1 MPENEAKTRKRR
13 IDSVLRS
20 MDPPWTIV
28 PWREGMETTRL
39 NHHAVEEFPTDNG
52 PVDYAFF
59 VGGRLL
65 GMLEAKKVGTDP
77 QNVLEQAKRYSR
89 GTRNTIGDWNGY
101 RVPFLYSSNGE
112 IVWFADVRND
122 TYYQRPLRGYH
133 TADALGEMWVRDTAS
148 YATWLASSPMDI
160 NGLRDYQAAA
170 VKAVEDAIA
179 AGNRSMLIAMA
190 TGTGKTFA
198 TVSLAYR
205 LLRSGRARRILFLVD
220 RRALAAQA
228 AQAFS
233 SFATPKGLKFKN
245 EYELFSQRFKA
256 EEMDDGEKFDVA
268 VLPKDYLCRPTSA
281 HTFVYV
287 ATIQRMAINL
297 FGREGSFE
305 QVDGEAEIDDEA
317 ERISIPIHAFDVVIA
332 DECHR
337 GYTAKDT
344 AIWRAVLEYFDA
356 TKVGLTATPAA
367 HTVAYFGLPVFRYD
381 YEQAVLDGW
390 LVDYEAVKIRSDVR
404 MNGVFLSEGEQLV
417 LVDTET
423 GWQKLDQIEDER
435 NFDASEIERRIT
447 APDSNRRILE
457 EVFRFAREHEARTG
471 RFPKTLI
478 FAVNDIAHASH
489 ADQLVRTARKLL
501 GRGDEFVQKIT
512 GSPSVDKPLEKI
524 KRFRNR
530 PEPGVVVTVDM
541 LSTGVDIPALEYI
554 VFLRPV
560 KSRILWTQMLG
571 RGTRTCPV
579 IHKECFTI
587 FDCFDGTLIEYFKKA
602 TDFPIV
608 VTESVEVVST
618 REIIE
623 NIWDNVERDY
633 NVNRLVKRLRRVA
646 NTMSA
651 KARSDFSAFIPD
663 GDIDAFAD
671 GLREAIRK
679 SFAATM
685 GILRD
690 PAFQRLLE
698 DYDRARTPFIVAE
711 GVIDTVASEYLF
723 RRGDQELRPQEYLEA
738 FSSFVRENEE
748 KIEAL
753 SLLLKSP
760 RKWDYGVLEDIRSE
774 LARAD
779 FREESLAKAHELSG
793 HGAMRDIISCI
804 KNAAAPVSPL
814 LSAQERV
821 DGAIAALRASH
832 DFTPLQLEWLG
843 YIREHLVVNLAI
855 NEDFFDTMPALERHG
870 GLKAARRA
878 FGEELAAI
886 VAELNY
892 RIAA

>member
-1 MPENEAKTRKRR
+1 MR
-13 IDSVLRS
+13 IDTVLRS
-20 MDPPWTIV
+20 MTPPWSIV
-28 PWREGMETTRL
+28 QWSEGMDVSRL
-39 NHHAVEEFPTDNG
+39 ERHAVEEYPTDNG
-52 PVDYAFF
+52 PADYALF

-65 GMLEAKKVGTDP
+65 GILEAKKVGTDS

-89 GTRNTIGDWNGY
+89 GAPNSIGDWNGY

-112 IVWFADVRND
+112 VVWFVDVRD
-122 TYYQRPLRGYH
+122 ETYYQRQLRGYH
-133 TADALGEMWVRDTAS
+133 TSDALGEMWARDSAMYS
-148 YATWLASSPMDI
+148 SWLASSPMDI
-160 NGLRDYQAAA
+160 AGLRDYQAEA
-170 VKAVEDAIA
+170 VKAVEEAIA
-179 AGNRSMLIAMA
+179 DGNRSMLLAMA
-190 TGTGKTFA
+190 TGTGKTFT
-198 TVSLAYR
+198 TVSLVYR

-233 SFATPKGLKFKN
+233 SFATPKGLKFKD
-245 EYELFSQRFKA
+245 EYELFSQRFKTD
-256 EEMDDGEKFDVA
+256 ELDEDESFDVA
-268 VLPKDYLCRPTSA
+268 VLPRDYLCKPSSA

-297 FGREGSFE
+297 FGREGSFGQAE
-305 QVDGEAEIDDEA
+305 GEAEIDDEA

-344 AIWRAVLEYFDA
+344 AIWRAVLEHFDA
-356 TKVGLTATPAA
+356 VKVGLTATPAA
-367 HTVAYFGLPVFRYD
+367 HTVAYFGLPIFRYD
-381 YEQAVLDGW
+381 YAQAVLDGW

-423 GWQKLDQIEDER
+423 GRERLDQLEDER
-435 NFDASEIERRIT
+435 SFDASEIERKIT

-457 EVFRFAREHEARTG
+457 EVFRYARERESRTG

-489 ADQLVRTARKLL
+489 SDQLVRTARSLL

-530 PEPGVVVTVDM
+530 PEPSVVVTVDM
-541 LSTGVDIPALEYI
+541 LSTGVDIPALEFI

-571 RGTRTCPV
+571 RGTRKCPA

-587 FDCFDGTLIEYFKKA
+587 FDCFDGTLIEYFKQA
-602 TDFPIV
+602 TDFPV
-608 VTESVEVVST
+608 SVTESVEIASA

-623 NIWDNVERDY
+623 NIWNNVERDY
-633 NVNRLVKRLRRVA
+633 NAKRLVKRLRRVA
-646 NTMSA
+646 DTMSA
-651 KARSDFSAFIPD
+651 KARADFSAFILE
-663 GDIDAFAD
+663 GDMDAFAD
-671 GLREAIRK
+671 GLREAIK
-679 SFAATM
+679 NNFAATM
-685 GILRD
+685 RILRN

-698 DYDRARTPFIVAE
+698 GYDRAGTPFIVAQGIQDKVE
-711 GVIDTVASEYLF
+711 SEYLF
-723 RRGDQELRPQEYLEA
+723 RRGDEELRPQEYLEA
-738 FSSFVRENEE
+738 FSAFVRENAER
-748 KIEAL
+748 IEAL

-760 RKWDYGVLEDIRSE
+760 RKWDYGALEGIRTE
-774 LARAD
+774 LVRAE

-804 KNAAAPVSPL
+804 KHAAAPVSPL
-814 LSAQERV
+814 LTAEERV
-821 DGAIAALRASH
+821 DGAIAALRGAH

-843 YIREHLVVNLAI
+843 RIREHLVVNLAI
-855 NEDFFDTMPALERHG
+855 NEEFFDTMPALERHG
-870 GLKAARRA
+870 GLGAARRA
-878 FGEELAAI
+878 FGESLSSLI
-886 VAELNY
+886 SELNY
-892 RIAA
+892 HIAA